1 MIGQSPNDLIIL
13 LRTYFL
19 LSIKNPVFPKE
30 KENDDCN
37 SSLYFSSDDENDEQN
52 KVNQTEKITENW
64 DISEKTS

>member
-64 DISEKTS
+64 DISEKNS

>member
-52 KVNQTEKITENW
+52 DVQNKPDREDHRKLRH
-64 DISEKTS
+64 

>member
-52 KVNQTEKITENW
+52 YVTLLMLLAYLPRWN
-64 DISEKTS
+64 SALL